1 MEPARTI
8 EEIIQRV
15 GDLPAIPE
23 VVAEVLRMTD
33 DPLVDMTEV
42 TQVIERDP
50 AMTAK
55 ILRVSNSPYYG
66 MKQYVGTLKLALVI
80 LGVREVRN
88 IVLGVSV
95 IDGLNDGLKANLVPK
110 EFWSHSFLTAGVSK
124 HLATTMRLGM
134 QGEAF
139 ICGLLHDMGRL
150 ILLRQMMTPYAKLL
164 QASGGHGPALCDAEM
179 AQLGF
184 THADAAAA
192 LAERWNFP
200 KTLADAIHFH
210 HVREGQSLSTAKDPK
225 LAAVVRIANLAAYH
239 DFASGDASAF
249 EAGADSEAWS
259 ILEGAPAPIGAKKRL
274 QVFIEILDE
283 LKDSPTPLF

>member
-1 MEPARTI
+1 MKPARTI

-23 VVAEVLRMTD
+23 VVADVLRMTD
-33 DPLVDMTEV
+33 DPLVDMNDV

-95 IDGLNDGLKANLVPK
+95 IDGLKAGLKTSLVPR
-110 EFWSHSFLTAGVSK
+110 EFWTHSFLVAGVSK

-139 ICGLLHDMGRL
+139 ICGLLHDMGRI
-150 ILLRQMMTPYAKLL
+150 ILLRQLMSPYAKLIE
-164 QASGGHGPALCDAEM
+164 STGGHGLPLCEGEM
-179 AQLGF
+179 RQLGF

-210 HVREGQSLSTAKDPK
+210 HPREGLTLVSARDPR
-225 LAAVVRIANLAAYH
+225 LAAVVRVANLAVYH
-239 DFASGDASAF
+239 DYTAEDAAF
-249 EAGADSEAWS
+249 LAGTDDEAWA
-259 ILEGAPAPIGAKKRL
+259 ILEGVPAPIEAAARL
-274 QVFIEILDE
+274 SVFTEILDE
-283 LKDSPTPLF
+283 LKDSPPPQF